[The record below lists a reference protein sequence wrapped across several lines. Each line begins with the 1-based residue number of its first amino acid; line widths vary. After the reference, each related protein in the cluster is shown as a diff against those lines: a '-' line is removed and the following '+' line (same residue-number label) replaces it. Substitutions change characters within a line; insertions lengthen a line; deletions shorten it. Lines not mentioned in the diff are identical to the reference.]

1 VAFGGESYTIA
12 GSVRVANLETVR
24 SQTTGDQAKK
34 VAAGAAVGA
43 IAGQLL
49 GKKTK
54 STVVG
59 AAVGAAAGG
68 AIAAGTAD
76 WNGCVASGGTVTVTL
91 AGPVVVK
98 LDQ

>member
-1 VAFGGESYTIA
+1 
-12 GSVRVANLETVR
+12 VANIETVR
-24 SQTTGDQAKK
+24 ARTTGDQAKK

-68 AIAAGTAD
+68 AVAAGTAD
-76 WNGCVASGGTVTVTL
+76 WNGCLAQGGRVTVTL
-91 AGPVVVK
+91 AGPLTVK
-98 LDQ
+98 VAP